1 MKILSVT
8 KQIQIY
14 TNKVQI
20 SRCTEA
26 DYCYR
31 ESEGQ
36 KNFKI
41 QILMAGEQQAHK
53 LEVQS

>member
-26 DYCYR
+26 DYCCR